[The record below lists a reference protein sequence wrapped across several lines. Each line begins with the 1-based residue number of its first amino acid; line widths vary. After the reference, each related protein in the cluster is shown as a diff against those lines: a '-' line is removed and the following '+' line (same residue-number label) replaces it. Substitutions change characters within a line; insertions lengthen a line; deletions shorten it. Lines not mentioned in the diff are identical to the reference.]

1 MSHDHINDFKAA
13 IENNDIAAV
22 SNLLTK
28 NGSLKEYLDDGICS
42 WNKPPLSV
50 CRSQEMV
57 DVLLKHGANLA
68 KVGKWWAPGFGTDEV
83 LPEIGEYLIQ
93 RGATVTPHALAGLG
107 LVDRL
112 RTVLDEQPDQVHAK
126 GGDGCTPL
134 HFARTVEAAQLLL
147 ERGTNID
154 ARDDDHNS
162 TPAQWRIESS
172 VEVTRFLLA
181 QGATV
186 DVFMAAALGDLHL
199 ARLAITNDPLC
210 ATYCIGNN
218 NGPFP
223 GLGFKGKGGTIYQW
237 TLGFNRTPHE
247 IALQRGYRDVYDLLM
262 QHTPPKNKLLVAC
275 MIADRPLAESI
286 ASDHPNLLSEMD
298 NEDRSLLAKMCWET
312 NQNIEAARLMLDLG
326 FPVDVPERNHGYTP
340 LHNAAWCGNAEL
352 VELLIAAGHPLD
364 IKDPQ
369 FGATP
374 IGWAC
379 YSCLEAKR
387 HPEDKFPRVVDVLLQ
402 AGASYDKKNY
412 PSGHEGI
419 DAVLKRHL
427 GNQL

>member
-1 MSHDHINDFKAA
+1 MAHNLFDAFKAA

-22 SNLLTK
+22 SDLLNQ
-28 NGSLKEYLDDGICS
+28 NGSLKQQLNEGICS
-42 WNKPPLSV
+42 SSKPPLAA
-50 CRSQEMV
+50 CRSREMV
-57 DVLLKHGANLA
+57 DLLLEHGASSAN
-68 KVGKWWAPGFGTDEV
+68 VGKWWAPGFGTDEV
-83 LPEIGEYLIQ
+83 LPAIGEYLIQ
-93 RGATVTPHALAGLG
+93 RGATATPHALAGLG
-107 LVDRL
+107 LVERL
-112 RTVLDEQPDQVHAK
+112 RTLLDGKPDQVHAK

-134 HFARTVEAAQLLL
+134 HFARTVEVAQLLQ
-147 ERGTNID
+147 ERGANID

-162 TPAQWRIESS
+162 TPAQWRIAS
-172 VEVTRFLLA
+172 VDVTRFLLT
-181 QGATV
+181 QGSTA

-210 ATYCIGNN
+210 TTYCIGNN

-223 GLGFKGKGGTIYQW
+223 GLGFQGKGGTIYQW

-247 IALQRGYRDVYDLLM
+247 IALERGHREVYDLLM

-286 ASDHPNLLSEMD
+286 AGDHPNLLSEMD
-298 NEDRSLLAKMCWET
+298 NEDRSLLAKLCWET
-312 NQNIEAARLMLDLG
+312 NQNIEAVRLMLDLG

-352 VELLIAAGHPLD
+352 VELLISRAHPLD
-364 IKDPQ
+364 IKDLQ

-387 HPEDKFPRVVDVLLQ
+387 HSEDLFPRVVEMLLQ
-402 AGASYDKKNY
+402 AGATFDMKNY
-412 PSGHEGI
+412 PIGHEGI
-419 DAVLKRHL
+419 DAVLRCYL
-427 GNQL
+427 GN

>member
-1 MSHDHINDFKAA
+1 MARHLIDAFKAA
-13 IENNDIAAV
+13 IENNDIAAAD
-22 SNLLTK
+22 NLLK
-28 NGSLKEYLDDGICS
+28 QNGSLREHLDSGIS
-42 WNKPPLSV
+42 GWNKPPLAA
-50 CRSQEMV
+50 CRSTEMA
-57 DVLLKHGANLA
+57 DLLLKHGASIA
-68 KVGKWWAPGFGTDEV
+68 KVGKWWSPGFGTDEV

-93 RGATVTPHALAGLG
+93 RGASVTPHALVGLG

-112 RTVLDEQPDQVHAK
+112 RTLLDEQPDQVNAK

-134 HFARTVEAAQLLL
+134 HFARTVEVAQLLL
-147 ERGTNID
+147 ERGANID

-162 TPAQWRIESS
+162 TPAQWRIGSS
-172 VEVTRFLLA
+172 VDVTRYLLT
-181 QGATV
+181 QGATA
-186 DVFMAAALGDLHL
+186 DVFMAAALGDMHL

-223 GLGFKGKGGTIYQW
+223 GIGFQGKGGTIYQW

-247 IALQRGYRDVYDLLM
+247 IALQRGHRDIYDVLM

-298 NEDRSLLAKMCWET
+298 AEDRSLLAKLCWET
-312 NQNIEAARLMLDLG
+312 NQNIEAVRLMLDLG

-352 VELLIAAGHPLD
+352 VELLISRGHPLD
-364 IKDPQ
+364 IKDSQ

-374 IGWAC
+374 IGWAI

-387 HPEDKFPRVVDVLLQ
+387 HPEHLFPRVVDLLLQ

-412 PSGHEGI
+412 PTGHEGI
-419 DAVLKRHL
+419 DAVIKRYL
-427 GNQL
+427 GN